1 MAYDIDIRHRRC
13 RTYDVVTYD
22 VHTISSKP
30 TMSHV
35 LTTMSYGIHRMR
47 YRRFDQLDCMRH
59 RIRCLHCFR
68 SGPGDP
74 NPYCCI
80 LRSPSD
86 CFLHCSVFIAVHSTQ
101 IKPAPLLPGRR
112 LGCSLRLSSSLSS
125 RSSSRRLSSRSAAG
139 CLTILVVFT
148 LRHCIVM
155 IDWRSALDSNSIAD
169 CRFPGF
175 VKQGM
180 KIWTLIGG
188 SWLGLLQTKTMSSI
202 NEEK

>member
-1 MAYDIDIRHRRC
+1 
-13 RTYDVVTYD
+13 
-22 VHTISSKP
+22 
-30 TMSHV
+30 MSYV
-35 LTTMSYGIHRMR
+35 QTTMSYGIHRML
-47 YRRFDQLDCMRH
+47 YRRLNQLHRMLH

-68 SGPGDP
+68 SGDP
-74 NPYCCI
+74 NLYCCI

-101 IKPAPLLPGRR
+101 IKPAPLLPGRHLGGSRR
-112 LGCSLRLSSSLSS
+112 LGSIRKL
-125 RSSSRRLSSRSAAG
+125 SSSRRLSSSNATG

-155 IDWRSALDSNSIAD
+155 IDRRSALDNNSVAD
-169 CRFPGF
+169 CKFPGL

-180 KIWTLIGG
+180 KIWTLIGR
-188 SWLGLLQTKTMSSI
+188 SWLGLLQTKTISNI